1 LSEVK
6 DKLAKTK
13 VSLEN
18 IAASSSSS
26 GSQMESDQAI
36 ALITK
41 FSSML
46 QDQGNYCFEII
57 LYFSPIP

>member
-6 DKLAKTK
+6 DKLVKTK

-36 ALITK
+36 ALIIK

-46 QDQGNYCFEII
+46 QDQGNYCLEII
-57 LYFSPIP
+57 LMFAPVP